1 VLKFPSN
8 KSKTKRI
15 KNEDNLEFGASIMK
29 KFEDN
34 FMLMKLLYE
43 NVNEGH
49 DVEWISWEED
59 NVEDVDG
66 DNVEGVEEYCNTKAT
81 WIEEIHEGNYQGMS
95 RFQSSNNM
103 SEIID
108 EDVEGKQ
115 FSRIA
120 GSR

>member
-49 DVEWISWEED
+49 DVECISWEED

-81 WIEEIHEGNYQGMS
+81 
-95 RFQSSNNM
+95 
-103 SEIID
+103 
-108 EDVEGKQ
+108 
-115 FSRIA
+115 
-120 GSR
+120 